1 MARLIM
7 MVRPPHH
14 VRLQEAE
21 DWLRGE
27 LRPLVG
33 ARGVR
38 SAAISRLGVASRR
51 QALEWGWLVE
61 LDFDDPDTARQ
72 MAGDVTWMELMGDL
86 RLVGMRPT
94 VALVDASDDLR
105 L

>member
-1 MARLIM
+1 MARLVM

-14 VRLQEAE
+14 VRLEEAE

-27 LRPLVG
+27 LGPV
-33 ARGVR
+33 AEAQGVR
-38 SAAISRLGVASRR
+38 CAAISRLRVASHR

-61 LDFDDPDTARQ
+61 LGFEDPDTARQ
-72 MAGDVTWMELMGDL
+72 VAGDGPWMELMGDL
-86 RLVGMRPT
+86 RLLGMRPT
-94 VALVDASDDLR
+94 VALIEGSDDLR